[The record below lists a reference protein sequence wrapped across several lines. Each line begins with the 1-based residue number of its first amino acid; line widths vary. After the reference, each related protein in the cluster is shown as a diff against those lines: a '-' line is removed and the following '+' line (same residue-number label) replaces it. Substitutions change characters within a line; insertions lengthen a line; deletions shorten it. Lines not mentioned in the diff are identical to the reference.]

1 VTFLPGRH
9 MRQRRNSDR
18 PATTRVHA
26 NKREGAAA
34 RKGKRKR
41 GDSRARRRK
50 GTTGRATPSGAADL
64 KKLLDQRT
72 RERDDALERQAATA
86 QALEVLSRSHFDLQ
100 TILDTRSR
108 ELAESLQQHAATAD
122 ILNMRHELRTPLH
135 AILGYIELMMD
146 GAYGE
151 PSEKMLAALKRLET
165 NSRHLLWLINDVLD
179 LSKIEAGQFMLE
191 LSDYSVADIA
201 QAVRATLVL
210 LAADKR
216 LAFTL
221 DLPRELPPGHGDGR
235 RLTQVLIN
243 LVGNA
248 IKFTDV
254 GEVAIKVEAANGSF
268 NVFVRDTGPGI
279 SAHDQ
284 ARLFQRADNAITG
297 KNGGTGLGLAISK
310 RIVEMH
316 GGAIWVE
323 SRPGQGS
330 TFVFTLPVRVERQA

>member
-1 VTFLPGRH
+1 VTFLPGRP

-18 PATTRVHA
+18 PAKKRVHA
-26 NKREGAAA
+26 DKRKGAAA
-34 RKGKRKR
+34 RKARRKVSGARKRK
-41 GDSRARRRK
+41 GAS
-50 GTTGRATPSGAADL
+50 GRPTPSGAADL

-72 RERDDALERQAATA
+72 RERDEALEQQAATA
-86 QALEVLSRSHFDLQ
+86 QALEVLSRSHLDLQ

-108 ELAESLQQHAATAD
+108 ELVESLQQHAATAD
-122 ILNMRHELRTPLH
+122 ILNMSHELRAPLH
-135 AILGYIELMMD
+135 AMLGYIELMTD

-151 PSEKMLAALKRLET
+151 PSEKMLAALKRLEA
-165 NSRHLLWLINDVLD
+165 NGRHLLWLINDVLD
-179 LSKIEAGQFMLE
+179 LSKIEAGQFKLE
-191 LSDYSVADIA
+191 LSDYSVMDIA
-201 QAVRATLVL
+201 QAVRTALEP

-221 DLPRELPPGHGDGR
+221 DLPRELPLGRGDGR

-254 GEVAIKVEAANGSF
+254 GEVAVKVEADNGSF

-279 SAHDQ
+279 SARDQ
-284 ARLFQRADNAITG
+284 PGLFQRADNAITG

-316 GGAIWVE
+316 GGTIWVE

-330 TFVFTLPVRVERQA
+330 TFAFTLPVRVEQ

>member
-1 VTFLPGRH
+1 MTFLPGRP

-18 PATTRVHA
+18 PAKKRVRA
-26 NKREGAAA
+26 DKRKGAAA
-34 RKGKRKR
+34 RKGRRRDSGARKRKSAS
-41 GDSRARRRK
+41 GQP
-50 GTTGRATPSGAADL
+50 TPSGAADL

-72 RERDDALERQAATA
+72 RERDEALERQAATA
-86 QALEVLSRSHFDLQ
+86 QALEVLSRSHLDLQ
-100 TILDTRSR
+100 TVLDTRSR
-108 ELAESLQQHAATAD
+108 ELAESLQQQHAATAD
-122 ILNMRHELRTPLH
+122 ILNMSHELRAPLH
-135 AILGYIELMMD
+135 AMLGYIELMTD

-151 PSEKMLAALKRLET
+151 PSEKMLAALKRLEA
-165 NSRHLLWLINDVLD
+165 NGRHLLWLINDVLD
-179 LSKIEAGQFMLE
+179 LSKIEAGQFKLE
-191 LSDYSVADIA
+191 LSDYSVMHIA
-201 QAVRATLVL
+201 QAVRTALEP

-221 DLPRELPPGHGDGR
+221 DLPGELPLGHGDGR

-254 GEVAIKVEAANGSF
+254 GEVAVKVEADSGSF
-268 NVFVRDTGPGI
+268 NVFVRDTGSGI

-284 ARLFQRADNAITG
+284 SGLFQRADNAITG

-316 GGAIWVE
+316 GGTIWVE

-330 TFVFTLPVRVERQA
+330 TFAFTLPVRVEQ